1 MSSYSIPSMDDEDVS
16 ITIALAATTGVY
28 VVCVHVHASMH
39 VCMSVCVR
47 MCMCART
54 CVYIHVCVHAHVR
67 M

>member
-28 VVCVHVHASMH
+28 VVCVHVHA
-39 VCMSVCVR
+39 CVHE
-47 MCMCART
+47 CLCAYVHACTRT
-54 CVYIHVCVHAHVR
+54 YVYVRACAHAHVR